1 MVLVHYIGGLDE
13 EDEWI
18 PRDSPRLREDK
29 MAERR
34 IMQARI
40 PPPIPPP
47 LPTVASTRV
56 PTVHSLPPPLPC
68 PPRIPPPIPQKRKEK
83 KAEGTHAC
91 APNNPRGGAC
101 AGAASGAARAARGG
115 QDPRQTSADAGAD
128 ARTQPKRAPMPDL
141 HSSPLEAGGARPGC
155 ARRVTREAR
164 AGAGADGDVCG
175 AEAARP
181 PPPSFVLSGHA
192 ASLTPY

>member
-47 LPTVASTRV
+47 SLRLPLPVSLLYT
-56 PTVHSLPPPLPC
+56 HSLPRGPAPHGSLLRSP
-68 PPRIPPPIPQKRKEK
+68 RKEK
-83 KAEGTHAC
+83 KRKRRGHTPARRITREG
-91 APNNPRGGAC
+91 APAQERLRALHEQREAAKIRDKQARMQARTPGPNPKELQCQTSTPAPWKQGGR
-101 AGAASGAARAARGG
+101 ARAARGG
-115 QDPRQTSADAGAD
+115 
-128 ARTQPKRAPMPDL
+128 
-141 HSSPLEAGGARPGC
+141 
-155 ARRVTREAR
+155 
-164 AGAGADGDVCG
+164 
-175 AEAARP
+175 
-181 PPPSFVLSGHA
+181 
-192 ASLTPY
+192 